1 MDDDI
6 SLPQT
11 APSDIDMYGG
21 QKTSVMEKMG
31 GHLIEFIETFVVFGA
46 IFAIIY
52 LFIAQPHRVSGRS
65 MVPTFQDGDLIFTD
79 KVSYKLGQIKRGDV
93 IVLKNPQKKDIE
105 EDFIKRIVA
114 LPGDTIKIEG
124 GSVFLNGNISKE
136 DYLPQDYTTPSG
148 AFLREGEEIKAGENQ
163 YFAFG
168 DNRHASS
175 DSRSWGAVKKEEI
188 IGRVFF
194 RYWPPTAFGLIHRT
208 D

>member
-11 APSDIDMYGG
+11 APSDINMYGN
-21 QKTSVMEKMG
+21 QKPGLMETMG

-52 LFIAQPHRVSGRS
+52 LFVAQPHRVSGRS

-79 KVSYKLGQIKRGDV
+79 KVSYKIGQIKRGDV

-105 EDFIKRIVA
+105 EDFIKRIIA
-114 LPGDTIKIEG
+114 LPGDSIKVENG
-124 GSVFLNGNISKE
+124 QVYLNGSLLKE
-136 DYLPQDYTTPSG
+136 DYLPKELKTPAG
-148 AFLREGEEIKAGENQ
+148 AFLREGEEVKAGENQ

-168 DNRHASS
+168 DNRNASS
-175 DSRSWGAVKKEEI
+175 DSRSWGAMSKEEI

-194 RYWPPTAFGLIHRT
+194 RYWPPTAFGLIPRVN
-208 D
+208 